1 MKLTVEII
9 KERFKYPLP
18 GEAAHIPLSPSGR
31 GISSETIK
39 KAIHYKESA
48 VALILFEE
56 RSQLNGILMQRQ
68 VYKGFHSGQVCF
80 PGGKKEDFE
89 TNLSDTAI
97 RETIEEIG
105 LQEEKFNLL
114 GELTPVFIPV
124 SNFKIQPFV
133 VQYTDIPLFNP
144 DVREVKEVFSFPIEQ
159 LIQEDVIQ
167 RTKIQIADDE
177 FLDDVPY
184 FNINGKIV
192 WGATALILNEFRDLL
207 GSI

>member
-159 LIQEDVIQ
+159 LIQEDAIQ